1 MELFDK
7 VKPKYYIDK
16 EMNDILQD
24 INEKL
29 KYIN

>member
-1 MELFDK
+1 MELFDE

-24 INEKL
+24 IDEKL
-29 KYIN
+29 KYID